1 MANVPEK
8 LAALE
13 RALSQVRKG
22 QRLAHGASIENAA
35 LTVNSGSGQVRAIL
49 GVQGDG
55 TVGVQAVNGPPPPQ
69 PSTPIV
75 ASVLG
80 GVTVSWDGQFAGGAV
95 IPMDW
100 QRVEVHASITPVYDP
115 VPATLV
121 TTIETAQGATVV
133 HACDTP
139 VYVRLLA
146 RNTSGAASPPSTT
159 VGPFGPTPVVADDIL
174 DGIVTT
180 LKLADD
186 AVTAAKVATGAIDSD
201 AIAAAAV
208 TAGKIGANAVVLGK
222 IASGAVNLNTLTGP
236 LADTASQRYAD
247 LFRDTTAWA
256 QLSASSGGTWAIN
269 TGATDTPSG
278 GGKMVVTGDV
288 QLAST
293 ALIPQDSDTLYR
305 VMIRVRATAQD
316 PSGISTI
323 YMGVVGVAEDGVTL
337 VNRAG
342 ANSNST
348 QHYCCT
354 AGGSLPIVDGWKTYV
369 GWIQGHSGAGVT
381 APAGPATDPRAP
393 EVTHADVRYLRPMFW
408 LNFGK
413 ATSAVMEVEAVTVEA
428 IRTGVVG
435 STNLITGSV
444 TAGAIATDA
453 VTAGKI
459 AADAVTARE
468 ITAGSVNTAEL
479 AAGAVTATEIA
490 ANAVTAGKIAA
501 SQVTATHLAA
511 NSVEAAAIAADA
523 VSAGK
528 IAADAVTAREIV
540 ALAVT
545 SAELA
550 ANSVIAGKIS
560 AGAVTATALTVGIG
574 ESLAAKTVDA
584 MGDATLWAQT
594 ADSGTPTWLT
604 GVSDAA
610 AGGTVAQAAGPV
622 TLERTVNTPYDPD
635 TMYRVT
641 ARVRTT
647 VAPSAGTANV
657 SMGLIG
663 IAADG
668 TTRVSSTGANAV
680 VTGQHFIAANAVTVS
695 VGTAWTTFTGYV
707 QGTAATGTTVACP
720 DPKAPGK
727 LHTSVRYVRPAVRL
741 LTGATG
747 GTMQVD
753 QVTVETLPTGVV
765 NTVNISDG
773 AITASK
779 ITAGAVDA
787 TALSATAITGKTI
800 TGGTVTGALIQTAAS
815 GQRIT
820 LNESSAN
827 KVLVYNSSG
836 TAIGELSATGLLV
849 KGTNGAILWLDPND
863 VFPNL
868 RLTNAANTNS
878 AVINVSGTAAVLGM
892 NSGQFTAGAFTDMKW
907 RTILGSAL
915 GTDFW
920 CAERV
925 RDSDTSVYLGGRI
938 FLSGTSASIGFRNS
952 ADSTQDAVLT
962 LQQGYSQLTKSRLE
976 VYAPA
981 SSSAAL
987 YVNAETGQTG
997 SLVRAQYNSVDKF
1010 KVDKD
1015 GNTTTAGNATVTG
1028 NLTVS
1033 GIGNRQPKYRTTNA
1047 TKTSN
1052 TTLAT
1057 DTQLTFTVDAGGV
1070 YVVEGLLLHS
1080 GPGDFK
1086 MGWTFPSG
1094 TDGTWHGLGN
1104 GVTVISGTSG
1114 GGTQQDTSST
1124 WGYSVRTESTD
1135 LASPRTYGGISTNPY
1150 GVQVKATVRVGGT
1163 AGTFAL
1169 QWAQGTSDATAT
1181 TLYLDS
1187 YLILERIA

>member
-1 MANVPEK
+1 MATVPEK
-8 LAALE
+8 VAALE
-13 RALSQVRKG
+13 RALAQVRKG

-35 LTVNSGSGQVRAIL
+35 VTVNSGSGQVRAIL

-69 PSTPIV
+69 PSDPIV

-80 GVTVSWDGQFAGGAV
+80 GVTVSWDGLFAGGTV

-100 QRVEVHASITPVYDP
+100 QRVEVHASITPVYTP

-133 HACDTP
+133 HSCDTP

-146 RNTSGAASPPSTT
+146 RNTSGAASPPSVT

-186 AVTAAKVATGAIDSD
+186 AVTSAKVAAGAIDTD
-201 AIAAAAV
+201 ALANAAV
-208 TAGKIGANAVVLGK
+208 TA
-222 IASGAVNLNTLTGP
+222 
-236 LADTASQRYAD
+236 
-247 LFRDTTAWA
+247 
-256 QLSASSGGTWAIN
+256 AI
-269 TGATDTPSG
+269 
-278 GGKMVVTGDV
+278 
-288 QLAST
+288 
-293 ALIPQDSDTLYR
+293 
-305 VMIRVRATAQD
+305 
-316 PSGISTI
+316 
-323 YMGVVGVAEDGVTL
+323 
-337 VNRAG
+337 
-342 ANSNST
+342 
-348 QHYCCT
+348 
-354 AGGSLPIVDGWKTYV
+354 
-369 GWIQGHSGAGVT
+369 
-381 APAGPATDPRAP
+381 
-393 EVTHADVRYLRPMFW
+393 
-408 LNFGK
+408 
-413 ATSAVMEVEAVTVEA
+413 
-428 IRTGVVG
+428 
-435 STNLITGSV
+435 
-444 TAGAIATDA
+444 
-453 VTAGKI
+453 I
-459 AADAVTARE
+459 AADAVTNAA
-468 ITAGSVNTAEL
+468 I
-479 AAGAVTATEIA
+479 AAGAVGNTEISDGAITTPKLVASVITANELAATCVTAAKIAAGAVIAGKLDASSVVAGNIAAAAVQAGNLAANSVQAGNIA
-490 ANAVTAGKIAA
+490 ANAVQAGT
-501 SQVTATHLAA
+501 VDA
-511 NSVEAAAIAADA
+511 NAI
-523 VSAGK
+523 
-528 IAADAVTAREIV
+528 TARELN

-545 SAELA
+545 AGKLA
-550 ANSVIAGKIS
+550 VNSVAAGNIQ
-560 AGAVTATALTVGIG
+560 AGAVTATALTVGIAQAIA
-574 ESLAAKTVDA
+574 SKMVDA
-584 MGDATLWAQT
+584 MGDSTLWTQT
-594 ADSGTPTWLT
+594 SDAGTPTWLT
-604 GVSDAA
+604 AVSDAA

-622 TLERTVNTPYDPD
+622 TLERNVNTPYDPD

-647 VAPSAGTANV
+647 TAPSAGTANV
-657 SMGLIG
+657 SMGLVG

-680 VTGQHFIAANAVTVS
+680 VTGQHYIAANAVTVS

-707 QGTAATGTTVACP
+707 QGTASTGTTAASP
-720 DPKAPGK
+720 DPKSPGK
-727 LHTSVRYVRPAVRL
+727 VHTNVRYVRPVVRL

-747 GTMQVD
+747 GVMQVD

-765 NTVNISDG
+765 NTVNIADG
-773 AITASK
+773 AITAAK

-800 TGGTVTGALIQTAAS
+800 TGGTITGALIQTAAS

-827 KVLVYNSSG
+827 KVLVYDSSG
-836 TAIGELSATGLLV
+836 TAIGELSASGLLV

-868 RLTNAANTNS
+868 RLTNAAGTNS
-878 AVINVSGTAAVLGM
+878 AVINVSGSAAVLGM
-892 NSGQFTAGAFTDMKW
+892 NSGLFTAGAFSDMKW
-907 RTILGSAL
+907 RTIFGSAL

-938 FLSGTSASIGFRNS
+938 FLSSTSASIGFRNS

-962 LQQGYSQLTKSRLE
+962 LQQGVGQINKARLE
-976 VYAPA
+976 IFAPA

-987 YVNAETGQTG
+987 YVNAETGHTA

-1015 GNTTTAGNATVTG
+1015 GNATVAG

-1033 GIGNRQPKYRTTNA
+1033 GIGSRQTKYRTSNA

-1057 DTQLTFTVDAGGV
+1057 DTQITFAVDAGAV
-1070 YVVEGLLLHS
+1070 YTVEGLLLHS

-1094 TDGTWHGLGN
+1094 TDGTWQGLGN

-1124 WGYSVRTESTD
+1124 WGYAVRTESTD
-1135 LASPRTYGGISTNPY
+1135 LASPRTYGGIAANGY

-1187 YLILERIA
+1187 YLTLERVA